1 MRRHGATGLLPQRS
15 LEYHAGLPSVYK
27 LSNVMKHA
35 IGLALT
41 LLLIGSSLAMATGAA
56 PARAPQEA
64 DWKKIRIVINAQ
76 LEAFRRDDALAAYSF
91 AAPEIRSLFRTP
103 REFMRMVRTGY
114 HAVYRPRSVRF
125 LHHLMVAGR
134 PVQPLEIVTGEDQLI
149 VAYYVMQRQRDGSW
163 KIAGCSLRGA
173 AATSV

>member
-1 MRRHGATGLLPQRS
+1 
-15 LEYHAGLPSVYK
+15 
-27 LSNVMKHA
+27 MKHA

-41 LLLIGSSLAMATGAA
+41 LLLIGSSIAMAAGAA

-76 LEAFRRDDALAAYSF
+76 LEAFRRDDAIAAYSF
-91 AAPEIRSLFRTP
+91 AAPEVRSLFRTP
-103 REFMRMVRTGY
+103 GEFMRMVRTGY
-114 HAVYRPRSVRF
+114 QAVYRPRSVRF
-125 LHHLMVAGR
+125 LHHFMVAGR

-149 VAYYVMQRQRDGSW
+149 VAYYVMQRQRDASW